1 MDFDEI
7 QAPAHW
13 RCVDFISDVHLEEAS
28 TENVLA
34 WERYLANTP
43 ADAVF
48 ILGDLFEVWVGDD
61 VLADAS
67 QAESNA
73 ASVPPAFESR
83 CIGALQAC
91 SVRTSLFFMHGNR
104 DFLVGQRFAQ
114 ASGVKLIQDP
124 SVLAFGGLRY
134 LLSHGDALCLADTDY
149 QRFRQLVRSK
159 TWQTEFLAAPLAAR
173 QAQARGIRQASQ
185 QRKQDM
191 QATGQPWVDIDQP
204 TAAQWMD
211 TLACQHLIHGHTHEG
226 RDHGI
231 QSSKGPGTRYVL
243 PDWHVEETPARGYA
257 LRLSLSEQRGAVAA
271 HIGLS

>member
-67 QAESNA
+67 QPEPNA
-73 ASVPPAFESR
+73 ASVPLSFERR
-83 CIGALQAC
+83 CAGALKSC
-91 SVRTSLFFMHGNR
+91 SARASLFFLHGNR

-134 LLSHGDALCLADTDY
+134 LLSHGDALCLTDTDY

-191 QATGQPWVDIDQP
+191 QATGQPWVDIDQT
-204 TAAQWMD
+204 TASQWMEM
-211 TLACQHLIHGHTHEG
+211 LACQHFIHGHTHEG
-226 RDHGI
+226 RDYGI
-231 QSSKGPGTRYVL
+231 QSSIGSGMRYVL
-243 PDWHVEETPARGYA
+243 PDWHVEETPPRGYA

>member
-73 ASVPPAFESR
+73 ASVPLAFESR
-83 CIGALQAC
+83 CVGALRAC
-91 SVRTSLFFMHGNR
+91 SGRASLFFMHGNR

-114 ASGVKLIQDP
+114 ASGLKLIQDP

-134 LLSHGDALCLADTDY
+134 LLSHGDALCLADTHY

-159 TWQTEFLAAPLAAR
+159 TWQSEFLAAPLAAR

-204 TAAQWMD
+204 TAAHWMD
-211 TLACQHLIHGHTHEG
+211 TLACQHFIHGHTHEG

-231 QSSKGPGTRYVL
+231 QFSKGSGMRYVL
-243 PDWHVEETPARGYA
+243 PDWHVEETPPRGYA
-257 LRLSLSEQRGAVAA
+257 LRLSLSEQQGAVAA